1 MTYSASVPCYDT
13 PDSIRKR
20 GELMGEL
27 YNPYPK
33 LPKNIRQIGER
44 DQTVRLYV
52 EDYVNTYLKR
62 LFPKGGQDL
71 RVGVLLGTAE
81 EHDGTPYLFVDGAM
95 EMEDVTEN
103 GEKVV
108 FSETAWKK
116 TYQTMEQMF
125 PKRVIL
131 GWFLCGL
138 PGSALSPLN
147 YWKQHG
153 QYFAGRNQLM
163 YLNSGLDGEEAAY
176 VASEDGFYRLR
187 GYSIYYERNQMM
199 QDYMILRKDVRRV
212 ESGAGDT
219 VIRDF
224 RQRMEEN
231 KSQVTARRGTIRVL
245 GGLCTALTVLVLAGG
260 VAMMGNYQR
269 MKEMEAV
276 IASVLPAGTQ
286 KEEQTAGRQGDVI
299 VEEAPAGIRLITE
312 DSVLERET
320 MSGEYPA
327 DTGSYSVVGIDRDSA
342 GDTDEGSAGASDTD
356 SAGADGA
363 AETGDSAGTADT
375 NPAGAD
381 GAAETAD
388 SSGTDGASDSASG
401 QEDSRQALAG
411 QKVYQV
417 QEGETLY
424 GICLKLYGSGSL
436 LDEICR
442 LNGLED
448 ENKIMAGQNLILP

>member
-1 MTYSASVPCYDT
+1 
-13 PDSIRKR
+13 
-20 GELMGEL
+20 MGEL

-44 DQTVRLYV
+44 DQSVRLYV

-71 RVGVLLGTAE
+71 RVGVLLGTSE

-95 EMEDVTEN
+95 EMEDVTES

-116 TYQTMEQMF
+116 TYQAMEQMF
-125 PKRVIL
+125 PKRIIL
-131 GWFLCGL
+131 GWFLCGV
-138 PGSALSPLN
+138 PGSTLSPLN

-153 QYFAGRNQLM
+153 QYFAGKNQLM
-163 YLNSGLDGEEAAY
+163 YLNCGLDGEEAVY
-176 VASEDGFYRLR
+176 VAAEDGFYRLR

-231 KSQVTARRGTIRVL
+231 KSQVTARRGAIRVL
-245 GGLCTALTVLVLAGG
+245 GGLCTVLSVAVLAGG
-260 VAMMGNYQR
+260 VILMGNYQR

-276 IASVLPAGTQ
+276 IASVMPAGFA
-286 KEEQTAGRQGDVI
+286 AGESAENREDVV
-299 VEEAPAGIRLITE
+299 VEEELSGLQLLPEKESMADQYPQTETSELVERIGPEEADPISGTAELETDPETEQGQNSQPAG
-312 DSVLERET
+312 
-320 MSGEYPA
+320 SGGQNAGQTSSGGQNAEPA
-327 DTGSYSVVGIDRDSA
+327 DSGSQNA
-342 GDTDEGSAGASDTD
+342 GPGEGAPGETEA
-356 SAGADGA
+356 ADQ
-363 AETGDSAGTADT
+363 
-375 NPAGAD
+375 PAM
-381 GAAETAD
+381 
-388 SSGTDGASDSASG
+388 
-401 QEDSRQALAG
+401 AG
-411 QKVYQV
+411 QSLYQV

-424 GICLKLYGSGSL
+424 GICLKIYGNGNYL
-436 LDEICR
+436 GEICR

-448 ENKIMAGQNLILP
+448 EDKIIAGQNLILP

>member
-1 MTYSASVPCYDT
+1 
-13 PDSIRKR
+13 
-20 GELMGEL
+20 MGEL
-27 YNPYPK
+27 YNPYPR
-33 LPKNIRQIGER
+33 LPRNIRQIGER
-44 DQTVRLYV
+44 DQTIRLYI

-95 EMEDVTEN
+95 EMEDVTES
-103 GEKVV
+103 GEKVE
-108 FSETAWKK
+108 FTETAWKK

-131 GWFLCGL
+131 GWFLCGV
-138 PGSALSPLN
+138 PGSTLSPLN

-153 QYFAGRNQLM
+153 QYFAGKNQLM

-176 VASEDGFYRLR
+176 VSSEDGFYRLR

-212 ESGAGDT
+212 ESGTGDT

-231 KSQVTARRGTIRVL
+231 KSQITARRGTIRIL
-245 GGLCTALTVLVLAGG
+245 GGLCTALTIMLLAGG

-276 IASVLPAGTQ
+276 IASVLPAGTVGQDKIVSQ
-286 KEEQTAGRQGDVI
+286 KGDVI
-299 VEEAPAGIRLITE
+299 VEEASGDLQLTVKAAE
-312 DSVLERET
+312 KET
-320 MSGEYPA
+320 MENREDYGNAAEGQTGADNPA
-327 DTGSYSVVGIDRDSA
+327 AAGSQVSADNSAVTGSQVSA
-342 GDTDEGSAGASDTD
+342 DNRA
-356 SAGADGA
+356 ADGSQTETDPQAMAGGQTSGDVRA
-363 AETGDSAGTADT
+363 AE
-375 NPAGAD
+375 
-381 GAAETAD
+381 
-388 SSGTDGASDSASG
+388 SG
-401 QEDSRQALAG
+401 QAAGSQAAGGAEETSLPVMAG
-411 QKVYQV
+411 QTVHQV

-424 GICLKLYGSGSL
+424 GICLELYGNGNY

-442 LNGLED
+442 MNHLED
-448 ENKIMAGQNLILP
+448 EDKIIAGQNLILP